1 MTSMSPAEQTTA
13 STARRRSAAR
23 AVAGRARRSARAI
36 WERAQPFQLPRYARV
51 TPTIGGD
58 DPLNPFLPPTIQSLS
73 VAATSPEARHAVLDT
88 LRALTPS
95 DFHMGQQIYL
105 EWGEARYG
113 QFWTVANLA
122 TTLWAAA
129 RLLQPKT
136 YLEIGVQRGRSA
148 AVVGAVSPDCAIY
161 GFDLW
166 IEDYAGTSNPGPDF
180 VRGELARV
188 GHRGGVTLVSGDSR
202 RTLPKFL
209 AAHPDLYFD
218 LITVDGDKSVG
229 GIASDFASSLPRL
242 KVGGIVVFDDLAVKP
257 VLRRIWNRVI
267 REDRRYVEW
276 ECDNGTHGV
285 AAAIRVRDGGG

>member
-1 MTSMSPAEQTTA
+1 MSTTSSAGDTTGSA
-13 STARRRSAAR
+13 PDPRSSARII
-23 AVAGRARRSARAI
+23 AGRATRGARAA
-36 WERAQPFQLPRYARV
+36 WERVKPFPLPRYPRV

-73 VAATSPEARHAVLDT
+73 AAATSPEARHAVLDT

-113 QFWTVANLA
+113 EYWTVANLA

-129 RLLQPKT
+129 RLLRPT
-136 YLEIGVQRGRSA
+136 SYLEIGVQRGRSA
-148 AVVGAVSPDCAIY
+148 AVVGMVSPACAIY
-161 GFDLW
+161 GFDRW

-180 VRGELARV
+180 VHAELARV
-188 GHRGGVTLVSGDSR
+188 GHHGDVTLVSGDSR

-209 AAHPDLYFD
+209 AARRGLYFD
-218 LITVDGDKSVG
+218 LVTVDGDKSVS
-229 GIASDFASSLPRL
+229 GIASDFAHALPRL

-257 VLRRIWNRVI
+257 VLRRIWDRVI
-267 REDRRYVEW
+267 RDDRRYVEW

-285 AAAIRVRDGGG
+285 AAAIRVRE